1 MCIDHKPPP
10 TTVRYQ
16 MLAWLCAAALISYIH
31 RNAIAVAVTTIS
43 AELELTKDEMG
54 WIIGAFFWGYALL
67 HIPAGWV
74 ADRWGTRRPLA
85 VFAAV
90 WSIASGLMAA
100 ATGSFELLLLRFG
113 CGAAQGGVF
122 PCATRS
128 MVDWLPAKRRA
139 LASGLLGSCM
149 SLGAAMANGMT
160 GTLLE
165 HGVNWRVVIASYTV
179 PGVLWSIGFYV
190 WFRDR
195 PEEHPRVN
203 DAERVLI
210 RAGRPAA
217 VPSREISRAATPW
230 FLILTSV
237 PLWLLGAQQFF
248 RAAGYMFYG
257 SWFPTY
263 LQEGRGLTLEQS
275 GWLSSLPLF
284 AVVAGSPL
292 GGLIADHLFVVT
304 GSRRISRQGVG
315 VAGMILS
322 AALVLPSYW
331 IDDPLAAVLFISAG
345 SFFAAFG
352 GSVAYTAAMDL
363 GGNHVGTSFAVMNM
377 FGNLG
382 AAVFPSVAA
391 KLRTVSGSWDAVVF
405 LFCGVY
411 VAAAVCWLFIDPN
424 RVIGEDP
431 EAKAIAP

>member
-1 MCIDHKPPP
+1 MTDREPPP
-10 TTVRYQ
+10 SAVRYQ

-43 AELELTKDEMG
+43 DDLMLTKDEMG
-54 WIIGAFFWGYALL
+54 WILGAFFWGYALL
-67 HIPAGWV
+67 HIPAGWA

-90 WSIASGLMAA
+90 WSIASGLMAF

-122 PCATRS
+122 PCSTRS
-128 MVDWLPAKRRA
+128 MVDWLPATRRA

-165 HGVNWRVVIASYTV
+165 QGLNRRMVLASYTV

-203 DAERVLI
+203 VAERTLI
-210 RAGRPAA
+210 RVGRPAA
-217 VPSREISRAATPW
+217 DPSRKISRPTTPW

-263 LQEGRGLTLEQS
+263 LQEGRGLTLGQS

-292 GGLIADHLFVVT
+292 GGWIADRLLAAT

-315 VAGMILS
+315 VVSMLLS

-331 IDDPLAAVLFISAG
+331 IDDPVVAVLFVSAG
-345 SFFAAFG
+345 SFFASFG
-352 GSVAYTAAMDL
+352 GPVAYTATMDL
-363 GGNHVGTSFAVMNM
+363 GGNHVGTAFAVMNM
-377 FGNLG
+377 FGNFG
-382 AAVFPSVAA
+382 AAVFPIVAA
-391 KLRTVSGSWDAVVF
+391 ELRTASGTWDLVLFV
-405 LFCGVY
+405 FCGVY
-411 VAAAVCWLFIDPN
+411 VAAAGCWLFVDPN
-424 RVIGEDP
+424 RVIGEDLA
-431 EAKAIAP
+431 AKAIAP